1 MSETLEQLQEEIKSL
16 EDRRLELESKA
27 RQLREQQKAEESAA
41 RDEKNA
47 KIRNNHYALIDNLIE
62 KVNQSL
68 RDQKLNLSL
77 ARVNNRVNLFIVG
90 HKYTVPRY
98 EYKLGKVEE
107 VLAWIEHIFNYADV
121 IDELLFRREEFAS
134 IEVSIRNYDNDFF
147 IRGYFK
153 ERTAINKTVY
163 FTITFK
169 QSKVPNVYLG
179 TDLVSEASYTRIPVG
194 NDLYLSTE
202 VENYED
208 QFFVSLDT
216 KKNCSPSEI
225 IPFLTESR
233 DKILVEVESRKDGIP
248 QYA

>member
-16 EDRRLELESKA
+16 DDRRLELESKA

-47 KIRNNHYALIDNLIE
+47 KIRSNHYALIDNLIE

-107 VLAWIEHIFNYADV
+107 VLDWIEHISNYADV
-121 IDELLFRREEFAS
+121 IDELLFRCDEVAS
-134 IEVSIRNYDNDFF
+134 IEVSTRNYDNDFF

-163 FTITFK
+163 FTITFE

-179 TDLVSEASYTRIPVG
+179 TDLVSEASYTRIPIG

-208 QFFVSLDT
+208 HFFVSLDT

-225 IPFLTESR
+225 IPFLTDSR
-233 DKILVEVESRKDGIP
+233 DKILAEVESRKDGIP